1 MKRKICVV
9 VTARASY
16 ARIKSALRAIVAHP
30 DLELQLV
37 VAASAVLNRF
47 GDAASFMEY
56 DGFEIA
62 ARVYSVVEGET
73 PLTSAKSTG
82 ISLME
87 LATCFDNLR
96 PDAVVTIADRYET
109 MATAIATSNTFKR
122 ARFNKRRHYSK
133 EC

>member
-16 ARIKSALRAIVAHP
+16 ARIKSAMRAITAHP

-47 GDAASFMEY
+47 GDAAGFMEA
-56 DGFEIA
+56 DGFDIA

-82 ISLME
+82 MSR
-87 LATCFDNLR
+87 LAQGTCPTPSPRLS
-96 PDAVVTIADRYET
+96 PSP
-109 MATAIATSNTFKR
+109 TS
-122 ARFNKRRHYSK
+122 SW
-133 EC
+133 C